1 MNVANTDREDLQ
13 QDIDEQNIEQQEAKQ
28 QETGPQEPDEA
39 QASGDSEQQE
49 GRAEEEEAPALQKQV
64 DAMSHELSELN
75 DKLLRQAAEYQNYR
89 RRTEREKARMIEEG
103 RRQVILPM
111 LEVLDDL
118 ERSLEA
124 AGQVESDESAEAG
137 AAYSSLREGVEL
149 VYQKFLTELEKLEV
163 EPIEAVGQPFDEKYH
178 EAVFQQPASE
188 EAEAGTVL
196 EEVQT
201 GYLMGGERVL
211 RHSKVVVAA

>member
-1 MNVANTDREDLQ
+1 MNVANNDRDDLQ
-13 QDIDEQNIEQQEAKQ
+13 QEIDQEEVEQQEAS
-28 QETGPQEPDEA
+28 GNSEPAQDEERREA
-39 QASGDSEQQE
+39 EMPAAEAALKEQV
-49 GRAEEEEAPALQKQV
+49 A
-64 DAMSHELSELN
+64 AMNEELSDLN
-75 DKLLRQAAEYQNYR
+75 EKLLRQAAEYQNYR

-124 AGQVESDESAEAG
+124 ADQVESDDDAEAG

-149 VYQKFLTELEKLEV
+149 VYQKFLTELEKLDV
-163 EPIEAVGQPFDEKYH
+163 EPIEAVGQPFDENFH
-178 EAVFQQPASE
+178 EAVFQQPASDDV
-188 EAEAGTVL
+188 EAGTVL